1 MDIDAFV
8 KSLKALPLPDL
19 SLTGLPPEL
28 SVLGFA
34 IVLGLLQ
41 LLIAAR
47 ANNGQRGI
55 AWNVGARDGEPPKVS
70 AVAGRLDR
78 AFRNFMETFPFFAV
92 AILFAAVSGRFSWVT
107 LLGSHLY
114 LFARII
120 YVPLY
125 AAGVPVIRTLVW
137 LASLIGILM
146 VLAACFIPPG

>member
-125 AAGVPVIRTLVW
+125 AAGVPAIRTLVW

>member
-78 AFRNFMETFPFFAV
+78 VFRNFMETFPFFAV

>member
-78 AFRNFMETFPFFAV
+78 VFRNFMETFPFFAV
-92 AILFAAVSGRFSWVT
+92 AIL
-107 LLGSHLY
+107 
-114 LFARII
+114 
-120 YVPLY
+120 
-125 AAGVPVIRTLVW
+125 
-137 LASLIGILM
+137 
-146 VLAACFIPPG
+146 